1 MAVRH
6 APFEPQR
13 SSLELALP
21 QAAQLISSFF
31 PPLIVETVKPL
42 LTMAARLSLT
52 DLPMELF
59 LDGIF
64 PHLPVR
70 DLLHLGSTN
79 RFFSTL
85 TNDEAYWHRRIQ
97 EDFNFSGSDTARKT
111 GWKFLYKRLSNPHVY
126 VWGEKSQGRLGL
138 SDPPKSSV
146 RDGVPYPVRLN
157 IPGVRIVSLVAGGM
171 SFHAIDSH
179 GDIYVWGVLN
189 GETFALKSDGF
200 AEPGQRTE
208 RPMRLKLPTKFR
220 SLSCGRLHTTAL
232 DASSNIWTFMSWGR
246 PFRLSSSSVDR
257 SSPETMPV
265 QVESGWTFSSVLT
278 QSGDVLVY
286 WPFGDRMKTIV
297 DEKNEELN
305 NAENADLK
313 AAAKAQVDAS
323 EPSLIP
329 CYCLPMLRRTGL
341 SEDQLDEE
349 TKLVKIAG
357 MDNCII
363 GLTNKGHVLRYER
376 LTSEDEYQQ
385 GRWEYLPYF
394 SDIERLHEH
403 GMYRPSEGSDAP
415 RVPPPDTLH
424 INHISAS
431 FKTFFAYST
440 GTTSTV
446 LMGKESD
453 NAPDAFLPTIIPEL
467 QNRSVISVVLGDYHY
482 GALTGT
488 GKLLT
493 WGAFSKGALGLGD
506 PTLIP
511 LGEPGGY
518 ANEQQRRASVHPRWG
533 VMRPPPDV
541 QVPTEV
547 RFDHGERKKREKYC
561 FGAAA
566 LGWHTGTLVI
576 DLDPSDDEDDAEDE
590 KLDMPGAFPTDQSE
604 QEPEAMPLPGM
615 VHILPHGRG
624 GGLNAFRIGYAGRGL
639 QRGRGL

>member
-1 MAVRH
+1 MTTR
-6 APFEPQR
+6 P
-13 SSLELALP
+13 
-21 QAAQLISSFF
+21 
-31 PPLIVETVKPL
+31 
-42 LTMAARLSLT
+42 LSLT
-52 DLPMELF
+52 DLPVELF

-64 PHLPVR
+64 PCLPVP

-79 RFFSTL
+79 RFFNDL

-138 SDPPKSSV
+138 SDPPKSSI

-171 SFHAIDSH
+171 SFHAIDSR
-179 GDIYVWGVLN
+179 GDLYVWGVLN
-189 GETFALKSDGF
+189 GETFALKNDGF
-200 AEPGQRTE
+200 AEPGQRAD

-232 DASSNIWTFMSWGR
+232 DAASQVWTFTSWGR
-246 PFRLSSSSVDR
+246 PFRLSSSLVDK
-257 SSPETMPV
+257 SSPETTPV

-286 WPFGDRMKTIV
+286 WPFGDAMKAII

-305 NAENADLK
+305 SIENADLK
-313 AAAKAQVDAS
+313 IAAKARINQNDPGV
-323 EPSLIP
+323 IP
-329 CYCLPMLRRTGL
+329 CYWWVMHGADPVRLPAIPAENLPILRKTGL
-341 SEDQLDEE
+341 TQEQLDEE

-357 MDNCII
+357 LDNCII
-363 GLTNKGHVLRYER
+363 GLTNQGHVLRYER
-376 LTSEDEYQQ
+376 LAGEDEYQQ

-394 SDIERLHEH
+394 SDLERLREH
-403 GMYRPSEGSDAP
+403 AIYRPSEESDAP
-415 RVPPPDTLH
+415 LVSPPETLC

-431 FKTFFAYST
+431 FETFFAYST
-440 GTTSTV
+440 GTNSTV
-446 LMGKESD
+446 LMGKVAGG
-453 NAPDAFLPTIIPEL
+453 APDTFLPTIIPEL

-511 LGEPGGY
+511 LGQPGGY
-518 ANEQQRRASVHPRWG
+518 ANEQQRRGSVHPQHG

-566 LGWHTGTLVI
+566 LGWHTGALVI
-576 DLDPSDDEDDAEDE
+576 DLDPPMNMMTTQMTRS
-590 KLDMPGAFPTDQSE
+590 LICPVLS
-604 QEPEAMPLPGM
+604 LPAPPSLNLSLLLYLGWCTFSLM
-615 VHILPHGRG
+615 VAVVATMHSVSASRG
-624 GGLNAFRIGYAGRGL
+624 GG
-639 QRGRGL
+639 